1 MSIRSMHPLAS
12 VPICLLLGWL
22 QLAEGQQA
30 APSPAVPAATAK
42 AAQSDAASDAAQR
55 AAILDSECWRR
66 AMFELNE
73 WFRSQTIY
81 TPEEVA
87 KFRSDFKDKVD
98 KMSAKELQDV
108 LSDMEAKFRI
118 LDTPEVR
125 EVRAWFGRYI
135 SLLADWRREEVLRD
149 IPNFAKMTAS
159 QLNQEIM
166 KIQRKKSSRASFN
179 RNRQTQVNA
188 HLQANRAP
196 QTATRNR
203 TTQRSAYRS
212 PYRPASRERPHE
224 NVHVR
229 TRGSLT
235 VDPMGGIWRNLSF

>member
-1 MSIRSMHPLAS
+1 MHPLAT

-30 APSPAVPAATAK
+30 GPSPAVPAATAK
-42 AAQSDAASDAAQR
+42 AAQSDAASEAAQR

-81 TPEEVA
+81 TPDEVA
-87 KFRSDFKDKVD
+87 KMRADFNDQVD

-108 LSDMEAKFRI
+108 ISDMEAKFRI
-118 LDTPEVR
+118 LDSPEVQ
-125 EVRAWFGRYI
+125 EVRAWFARYI
-135 SLLADWRREEVLRD
+135 SLLADWRREEVLRE

-159 QLNQEIM
+159 QLNQEI
-166 KIQRKKSSRASFN
+166 IRLQRRKNLRANSN

-212 PYRPASRERPHE
+212 PYRPASRERPHD
-224 NVHVR
+224 NVQVGM
-229 TRGSLT
+229 RGSLT
-235 VDPMGGIWRNLSF
+235 VDPAGGIWRNLGF